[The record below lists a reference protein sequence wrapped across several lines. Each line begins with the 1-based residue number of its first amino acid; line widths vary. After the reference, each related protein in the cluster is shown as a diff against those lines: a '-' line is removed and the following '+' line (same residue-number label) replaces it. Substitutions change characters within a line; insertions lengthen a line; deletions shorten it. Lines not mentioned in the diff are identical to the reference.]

1 MSNEDK
7 IDILDRFKKNEIKNF
22 GQKKTYYKAD
32 KRKYK
37 YNFDYCEYDD

>member
-1 MSNEDK
+1 MYNNVS
-7 IDILDRFKKNEIKNF
+7 ITKNF

-37 YNFDYCEYDD
+37 YNFDYCEYDDEDGCK